1 MRADRF
7 SLALFILY
15 CLEVG
20 VFLVLIPWTSVWDRG
35 LGHLPWNHLR
45 ELVVHPAV
53 RSAVTGFGLVH
64 LLYGC
69 HDLQLLLGRRPLE

>member
-20 VFLVLIPWTSVWDRG
+20 VFLVLIPWTSVWERG
-35 LGHLPWNHLR
+35 LGHLPWDPVR
-45 ELVVHPAV
+45 AFVVHPAV

-64 LLYGC
+64 VLYGF

>member
-20 VFLVLIPWTSVWDRG
+20 VFLALIPWTSVWDRG
-35 LGHLPWNHLR
+35 LGHLPWSPLR
-45 ELVVHPAV
+45 DFVVHPAV
-53 RSAVTGFGLVH
+53 RSAVTGFGLIH